1 MSVCVCP
8 GVQCTDMTYVC
19 ADGTCLK
26 KPNPE
31 CDFVTDC
38 PDASDETHCGEKKN
52 KPTFNIYIFLFHFY
66 SLLALF

>member
-1 MSVCVCP
+1 MNLYLCPCP

-38 PDASDETHCGEKKN
+38 PDASDEKHCGKKTRTPN
-52 KPTFNIYIFLFHFY
+52 TF
-66 SLLALF
+66 